1 MENEKK
7 IEEKTDLVSEK
18 LLEDDLELETELDNL
33 PV

>member
-1 MENEKK
+1 MENEKEK
-7 IEEKTDLVSEK
+7 PEEYDLISEE